1 MQFVSTQIRGR
12 EAGVIKIAYTV
23 NVQENTAVAEGKV
36 AKEDTHLIVSLG
48 KVSTECTVGVLSLQY
63 WN

>member
-1 MQFVSTQIRGR
+1 MQFVSTQIRVR

-36 AKEDTHLIVSLG
+36 AKEDTHLL
-48 KVSTECTVGVLSLQY
+48 
-63 WN
+63 NR